1 MKTAIS
7 IPGPVFQAAERLAKR
22 LGIPRSRLYAR
33 AVERYVAEAQ
43 GRDVT
48 GLLNE
53 IYAGETAELDPVLA
67 ALQSASI
74 PRDPW

>member
-7 IPGPVFQAAERLAKR
+7 IPDSLFQAAERLAKGLR
-22 LGIPRSRLYAR
+22 ISRSRLYSHAIR
-33 AVERYVAEAQ
+33 RYVSQAQ
-43 GRDVT
+43 ERDVT